1 MVAVRVDL
9 AVGEKLVRQAL
20 ADRGASAWRSRKWR
34 ESPVGIWGKGVPGGG
49 LGKLKAEELHL

>member
-1 MVAVRVDL
+1 MRMDL
-9 AVGEKLVRQAL
+9 AVGEKLVRQGL
-20 ADRGASAWRSRKWR
+20 PEGRGTSAWRSRKWR